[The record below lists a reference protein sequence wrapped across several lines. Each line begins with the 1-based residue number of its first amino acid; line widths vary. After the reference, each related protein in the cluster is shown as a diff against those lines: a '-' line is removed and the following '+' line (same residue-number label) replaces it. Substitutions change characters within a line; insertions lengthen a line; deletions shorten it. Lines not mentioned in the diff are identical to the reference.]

1 MCPTNNITVNRFQV
15 DKLWSPFSKEFG
27 QKFKLLSSYE
37 YLWADQCLCENM
49 DGRRLGT
56 RDTAVDQR
64 GSSWNSE
71 MMASIAG
78 IKKFPSSIH
87 NKEHMNKG
95 CLSGLP
101 HARLQLPGCKL
112 PTVTFPFDYLNM
124 NINLV
129 HPVKE
134 QKELE
139 RWTDCYVIEFVSPPS
154 PEATIPEMNA
164 DQPHHPRQW
173 RHPMLPSI
181 K

>member
-1 MCPTNNITVNRFQV
+1 MSI
-15 DKLWSPFSKEFG
+15 SG
-27 QKFKLLSSYE
+27 QISV
-37 YLWADQCLCENM
+37 CVRM

-64 GSSWNSE
+64 GSSWDSE
-71 MMASIAG
+71 KMASVTG

-87 NKEHMNKG
+87 NKEHMSKG

-101 HARLQLPGCKL
+101 HARPQLPGCRL
-112 PTVTFPFDYLNM
+112 PTVTFLFDYLNM

-139 RWTDCYVIEFVSPPS
+139 RWTDCYVVEFVSPPF